1 MYNLYH
7 LQYCNLFMQVKENN
21 ILKSTQHE
29 LAELRIKFDSLKGL
43 EAETKRITLV
53 LNDKEQELE
62 AVLKSLEHERD
73 EKIDLVNEK
82 ERVEKA
88 RKEELERM
96 NGENIK
102 LKAELDELNERIKS
116 NQIGAEGKSHSS
128 KVHSTVEHIVE

>member
-1 MYNLYH
+1 MYNLYQ
-7 LQYCNLFMQVKENN
+7 LLYCDHFVQVKENSV
-21 ILKSTQHE
+21 LKSTQHE
-29 LAELRIKFDSLKGL
+29 LSELRVKVDSLKGL
-43 EAETKRITLV
+43 EAETRRVTLM
-53 LNDKEQELE
+53 LNDKENELE

-96 NGENIK
+96 NGENLK

-116 NQIGAEGKSHSS
+116 NQIGAEGKSHPY
-128 KVHSTVEHIVE
+128 ELL

>member
-1 MYNLYH
+1 
-7 LQYCNLFMQVKENN
+7 MQVKENN
-21 ILKSTQHE
+21 MLKSTQHE
-29 LAELRIKFDSLKGL
+29 LAELRIKVDSLKGL
-43 EAETKRITLV
+43 EAETKRITLI

-96 NGENIK
+96 NSENIK

-116 NQIGAEGKSHSS
+116 NQIGAEGKSHFSEYIA
-128 KVHSTVEHIVE
+128 V